1 MNHQS
6 SNEPNNEEPSEELNH
21 EWTYNLPAHR
31 LPDERAGWRIVRAS
45 DPAAL
50 IAALDPENPERVI
63 AVQLLTLDSD
73 SEPLNAWAPGLPV
86 ELVMRDP
93 VAEFPLLYRHTNL
106 LDNHPVRVAIPVTAG
121 FGKAVKAAVALD
133 FAVRLEPG
141 QPDPALIEELAAVL
155 EFYLRQPTV
164 AQPVEYFH
172 SALLGFYHDE
182 PVPLWRVLDE
192 EPDRLRYVAD
202 DGAESLTGRLAGID
216 CTGAAA
222 ADLPTWIEQ
231 TLATAAE
238 CQACPFLKSC
248 GGYFKWPRRDY
259 DCGGV
264 KRLFGL
270 LHAAAAEL
278 RRDVESAEA

>member
-1 MNHQS
+1 MN
-6 SNEPNNEEPSEELNH
+6 EL
-21 EWTYNLPAHR
+21 TYNLPAHR
-31 LPDERAGWRIVRAS
+31 LPDQRAGRRIVRAD

-50 IAALDPENPERVI
+50 IAALEPEDPERVI
-63 AVQLLTLDSD
+63 AIQLLALDSD

-106 LDNHPVRVAIPVTAG
+106 LDNHPVRVAIPVAPG
-121 FGKAVKAAVALD
+121 FGKAVKVAVALD

-141 QPDPALIEELAAVL
+141 QPDPALIEELTAVL

-172 SALLGFYHDE
+172 STLLGFYHEE
-182 PVPLWRVLDE
+182 PVPLWAILDE
-192 EPDRLRYVAD
+192 SPDRLRFIAD
-202 DGAESLTGRLAGID
+202 EGAESLTGRLAGSEF
-216 CTGAAA
+216 TVAAE
-222 ADLPTWIEQ
+222 ADLPTWIDQ
-231 TLATAAE
+231 ALATAAE
-238 CQACPFLKSC
+238 CRACPFLESC

-259 DCGGV
+259 DCAGV
-264 KRLFGL
+264 KRVFAL
-270 LHAAAAEL
+270 LQDAAAEL

>member
-1 MNHQS
+1 MN
-6 SNEPNNEEPSEELNH
+6 EL
-21 EWTYNLPAHR
+21 TYNIPVYR
-31 LPDERAGWRIVRAS
+31 LADDRTGGLIVRAT

-50 IAALDPENPERVI
+50 IAALEPHDPERVI
-63 AVQLLTLDSD
+63 AIQLLTLDSD

-106 LDNHPVRVAIPVTAG
+106 LDNHPVRVAIPVTTG

-164 AQPVEYFH
+164 TQPVEYFH
-172 SALLGFYHDE
+172 SVLLGFYHDE
-182 PVPLWRVLDE
+182 PVPLWLVLDE
-192 EPDRLRYVAD
+192 APDRLRNVAD
-202 DGAESLTGRLAGID
+202 DGAESLAGRLTGIEF
-216 CTGAAA
+216 TGAAD

-238 CQACPFLKSC
+238 CQTCPFLKSC
-248 GGYFKWPRRDY
+248 GGYFKWPGRDY
-259 DCGGV
+259 DCAGV
-264 KRLFGL
+264 KRLFSL
-270 LHAAAAEL
+270 LQAAAAEL